1 MKCIAFAQHIHS
13 ELWLFANSVAQLIFL
28 DPLKLW
34 SLTLCPPLHVALNAM
49 RSVETPEFR
58 DFFFFPVHLL
68 QRLRPKIRKRN
79 KTNYIQIFEQS
90 DLGMAR
96 KKHKFVYLVLLIAN
110 KTVTCLSVSC
120 GIFAFDSVE
129 MEKNG
134 V

>member
-1 MKCIAFAQHIHS
+1 MAFCEFSGSIDFSWSIETVVTDFMPAAARCS
-13 ELWLFANSVAQLIFL
+13 ERYALGGNPRIQRFL
-28 DPLKLW
+28 
-34 SLTLCPPLHVALNAM
+34 
-49 RSVETPEFR
+49 
-58 DFFFFPVHLL
+58 FFPVHLL

-120 GIFAFDSVE
+120 GIFAFDRVE